1 MCGWRRLERLLKQQD
16 QAIDG
21 GSMGASMNDSDAIN
35 VETKMTADGAILS
48 PVGEIDLGRA
58 PAFREHLYTAQQKK
72 PKRLIVDLGQVPYM
86 DSSGVA
92 TLVEAMQTAR
102 RSGSKLVLCNMQAR
116 VRSIFEIARLDSVF
130 LIVASTDEGLK
141 A

>member
-1 MCGWRRLERLLKQQD
+1 
-16 QAIDG
+16 
-21 GSMGASMNDSDAIN
+21 MNDSDAIE
-35 VETKMTADGAILS
+35 VEVSVTSDGAIVV

-58 PAFREHLYTAQQKK
+58 PAFRERLSSVQQKK
-72 PKRLIVDLGQVPYM
+72 PRRVVVDLGQVPYM

-102 RSGSKLVLCNMQAR
+102 RSGSKLILANMQAR
-116 VRSIFEIARLDSVF
+116 VRSIFEIARLETVF
-130 LIVASTDEGLK
+130 TIVASTEEGMK

>member
-1 MCGWRRLERLLKQQD
+1 
-16 QAIDG
+16 
-21 GSMGASMNDSDAIN
+21 MNDGSVMNESEAIE
-35 VETKMTADGAILS
+35 VEIKATADGAIIA

-58 PAFREHLYTAQQKK
+58 PAFREHLFTAQQKK
-72 PKRLIVDLGQVPYM
+72 PRRLIVDLGQVPYM

-102 RSGSKLVLCNMQAR
+102 RSGSKLVLCNLQAR

-130 LIVASTDEGLK
+130 IIVASADEGLT

>member
-1 MCGWRRLERLLKQQD
+1 
-16 QAIDG
+16 
-21 GSMGASMNDSDAIN
+21 MNESDAIH
-35 VETKMTADGAILS
+35 VEVKATPDGAILS

-58 PAFREHLYTAQQKK
+58 PSFREHLFSAQQKK
-72 PKRLIVDLGQVPYM
+72 PRRLIVDLGQVPYM

-102 RSGSKLVLCNMQAR
+102 RSGCKLVLCNMQAR

-130 LIVASTDEGLK
+130 TIVGSADDGLK

>member
-1 MCGWRRLERLLKQQD
+1 
-16 QAIDG
+16 
-21 GSMGASMNDSDAIN
+21 MNESDAIH
-35 VETKMTADGAILS
+35 VEVKVTPDGAILS
-48 PVGEIDLGRA
+48 PIGEIDLGRA
-58 PAFREHLYTAQQKK
+58 PAFREHLFTAQQKK
-72 PKRLIVDLGQVPYM
+72 PRRLIVDLGQVPYM

-102 RSGSKLVLCNMQAR
+102 RSGCKLVLCNMQAR

-130 LIVASTDEGLK
+130 TIVGSADDGLK

>member
-1 MCGWRRLERLLKQQD
+1 
-16 QAIDG
+16 
-21 GSMGASMNDSDAIN
+21 MNDMEAMD
-35 VETKMTADGAILS
+35 VDVKVLADGAILT

-58 PAFREHLYTAQQKK
+58 PAFREHLTRVQRQR
-72 PKRLIVDLGQVPYM
+72 PRRLVIDLGQVPYM

-102 RSGSKLVLCNMQAR
+102 RSGCKLVLCNMQAR
-116 VRSIFEIARLDSVF
+116 VRSIFEIARLETVF
-130 LIVASTDEGLK
+130 TIVNSADEGLQ